1 MNPTVFAVMGDPIQ
15 STVIISQGLSVQFV
29 FTLKFEQPLTAFVQ
43 EIFII
48 SFREFYKD
56 MQVRLHLR
64 LVRVAKY
71 SCNAY
76 STRR

>member
-1 MNPTVFAVMGDPIQ
+1 MGDPVQ

-56 MQVRLHLR
+56 M
-64 LVRVAKY
+64 
-71 SCNAY
+71 
-76 STRR
+76 